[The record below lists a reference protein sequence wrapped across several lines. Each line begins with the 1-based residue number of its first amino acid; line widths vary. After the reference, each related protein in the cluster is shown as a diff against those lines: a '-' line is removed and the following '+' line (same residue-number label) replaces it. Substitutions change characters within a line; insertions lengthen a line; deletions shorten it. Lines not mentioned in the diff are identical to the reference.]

1 MLPGFGFPILNM
13 NPGLVAGQQILLN
26 ANALQRV
33 MVSTPNTLV
42 SVPLPTGAS
51 VGSRPTPMLVPPGMA
66 GEEGNNESPQTQS
79 TTTECPWT
87 KHETAEGRV
96 YYYNKITKESSW
108 NKPDELKAPQER
120 QERSTAATSTANV
133 IWKEY
138 KTPEGRAYYYN
149 SVTKETTWTKPE
161 ALNTP
166 AAAVEDVVIFFL
178 YVDVPHFSFS
188 ASTATTKEVKKEKTS
203 PKEEVKEES
212 EMEKAMK
219 ATLASMTVPLP
230 AETKV
235 ETAEQTVE
243 VQAEDNEQDL
253 KKRQA
258 ERFRDLLRD
267 KYNEGKISSTCNW
280 EHAVK
285 HIQSDP
291 RFRILTK
298 VSEKKQLFNA
308 WKVQRQKEERDEKRL
323 AIKKAK
329 EDLEKWLQDHPK
341 MKPGLKYMRA
351 REIFGK
357 EAVWQAVHEDD
368 RQDIFREALSYVTKR
383 DADLNR
389 ETRKRNIKALA
400 EILESMDQIT
410 YKTTWAQAQRLLI
423 ENPQFADDTTLQSM
437 DKEDALIVFEEHI
450 RQAEKEHAEIK
461 EAEERRVKRQERKVR
476 EDFQKFLQ
484 QLHKKGELTSMS
496 LWSSLYPVISS
507 DPRFDAMLTQD
518 GSTPLDL
525 FKFYVEELKEQY
537 GQDRRVIKDI
547 LSDQKK
553 VVQVD
558 TTFEEFSK
566 WVTSAEK
573 GLVVDY
579 GNMKLCYNSLVEKA
593 ESKEREAERE
603 EARKKRR
610 QESEFRHLLRAQ
622 QPMVDAN
629 TEWTAVRG
637 KIEKE
642 KAFLVIDSEEI
653 RLKYFEDYKRSLSEA
668 CSHHHSVS
676 KKKKK
681 DKKKRGKRSD
691 KESDSESE
699 TREKKRRKKRMK
711 EEKDSD
717 DEKGLLFF
725 NRCDCFEMSSELFS
739 LTYGALVTEMLQDY
753 EDPKQVNIRL
763 DKIGFNMGTRLADDF
778 LAKNAHVPKCTD
790 CRQIA
795 DVLSKNAIP
804 AYLGVPA
811 TVSNWSSG
819 DREFSL
825 IIENNPL
832 TELVEVPSSLS
843 ALNYSQVLAGAIR
856 GGLEALHFKVYSSVI
871 ENPTNTEIKIKFDHI
886 LRDNLP
892 AGEED

>member
-1 MLPGFGFPILNM
+1 MLPGFGFPLLNM
-13 NPGLVAGQQILLN
+13 NPGLVAGQQLLLN

-42 SVPLPTGAS
+42 SVPLPTATS

-66 GEEGNNESPQTQS
+66 GEEGSSESPQAQPAATD
-79 TTTECPWT
+79 CPWT
-87 KHETAEGRV
+87 RHETAEGRV

-120 QERSTAATSTANV
+120 QERSTPATSNANV

-166 AAAVEDVVIFFL
+166 TTTAAAAE
-178 YVDVPHFSFS
+178 
-188 ASTATTKEVKKEKTS
+188 ATTTTAAATTTNTTPVKEVKKEKTA
-203 PKEEVKEES
+203 PTEEVKEES
-212 EMEKAMK
+212 EMDKAMK

-230 AETKV
+230 AEPKV
-235 ETAEQTVE
+235 EIAEQTVE
-243 VQAEDNEQDL
+243 VQADDNEQDL

-461 EAEERRVKRQERKVR
+461 EAEERRIKRQERKVR

-525 FKFYVEELKEQY
+525 FKFYVEDLKEQY

-622 QPMVDAN
+622 QPVVDVN
-629 TEWTAVRG
+629 TEWANIRG

-681 DKKKRGKRSD
+681 DKKKKGKRSD

-699 TREKKRRKKRMK
+699 TREKKKRKKTYERG
-711 EEKDSD
+711 
-717 DEKGLLFF
+717 KG
-725 NRCDCFEMSSELFS
+725 
-739 LTYGALVTEMLQDY
+739 
-753 EDPKQVNIRL
+753 
-763 DKIGFNMGTRLADDF
+763 
-778 LAKNAHVPKCTD
+778 
-790 CRQIA
+790 
-795 DVLSKNAIP
+795 
-804 AYLGVPA
+804 
-811 TVSNWSSG
+811 
-819 DREFSL
+819 
-825 IIENNPL
+825 
-832 TELVEVPSSLS
+832 
-843 ALNYSQVLAGAIR
+843 
-856 GGLEALHFKVYSSVI
+856 
-871 ENPTNTEIKIKFDHI
+871 
-886 LRDNLP
+886 
-892 AGEED
+892 

>member
-1 MLPGFGFPILNM
+1 MRFGDPNLLDWSALTMLPGFGFPILNV

-33 MVSTPNTLV
+33 MVSTANPLV
-42 SVPLPTGAS
+42 SVPLPAAAPVSG
-51 VGSRPTPMLVPPGMA
+51 RPTPMLVPPGMA
-66 GEEGNNESPQTQS
+66 GEEGNSDSPQAQAPATQ
-79 TTTECPWT
+79 ECPWT

-108 NKPDELKAPQER
+108 NKPDELKTPQER
-120 QERSTAATSTANV
+120 QERSTPTTSSSSSSNV

-149 SVTKETTWTKPE
+149 
-161 ALNTP
+161 
-166 AAAVEDVVIFFL
+166 
-178 YVDVPHFSFS
+178 
-188 ASTATTKEVKKEKTS
+188 
-203 PKEEVKEES
+203 
-212 EMEKAMK
+212 
-219 ATLASMTVPLP
+219 
-230 AETKV
+230 
-235 ETAEQTVE
+235 TVE
-243 VQAEDNEQDL
+243 VAADDNEQDL

-267 KYNEGKISSTCNW
+267 KYNEGKITSTCNW

-351 REIFGK
+351 REIFNK
-357 EAVWQAVHEDD
+357 EPVWQAVHEDD
-368 RQDIFREALSYVTKR
+368 RQDIFREALAYVTKR

-461 EAEERRVKRQERKVR
+461 EAEERRIKRQERKVR

-484 QLHKKGELTSMS
+484 ELHKKGELTSMS

-547 LSDQKK
+547 LNDQKK

-573 GLVVDY
+573 GLLVDH

-622 QPMVDAN
+622 QPVVDAN
-629 TEWTAVRG
+629 TEWSAVRG

-642 KAFLVIDSEEI
+642 KAFLVIESEEL
-653 RLKYFEDYKRSLSEA
+653 RMKYFDDYKRSLSEA
-668 CSHHHSVS
+668 CTHHHSLS

-681 DKKKRGKRSD
+681 DKKKKGRKSD
-691 KESDSESE
+691 KESDSESDPK
-699 TREKKRRKKRMK
+699 EKRKRKKHSK
-711 EEKDSD
+711 EDRDSD
-717 DEKGLLFF
+717 DEKE
-725 NRCDCFEMSSELFS
+725 RSRKSRKRKRSRSRSSS
-739 LTYGALVTEMLQDY
+739 
-753 EDPKQVNIRL
+753 RS
-763 DKIGFNMGTRLADDF
+763 DDE
-778 LAKNAHVPKCTD
+778 KK
-790 CRQIA
+790 R
-795 DVLSKNAIP
+795 
-804 AYLGVPA
+804 
-811 TVSNWSSG
+811 
-819 DREFSL
+819 
-825 IIENNPL
+825 
-832 TELVEVPSSLS
+832 
-843 ALNYSQVLAGAIR
+843 
-856 GGLEALHFKVYSSVI
+856 
-871 ENPTNTEIKIKFDHI
+871 
-886 LRDNLP
+886 RD
-892 AGEED
+892 ASDSD

>member
-1 MLPGFGFPILNM
+1 
-13 NPGLVAGQQILLN
+13 
-26 ANALQRV
+26 

-42 SVPLPTGAS
+42 SVPLPTSGPHS
-51 VGSRPTPMLVPPGMA
+51 GRPTPMLVPPGMA
-66 GEEGNNESPQTQS
+66 GEDASSESPHSQAPSAQD
-79 TTTECPWT
+79 CPWT
-87 KHETAEGRV
+87 RHETAEGRV

-108 NKPDELKAPQER
+108 NKPDELKTPQER
-120 QERSTAATSTANV
+120 QARTTPTSVSANG

-149 SVTKETTWTKPE
+149 TVTKETTWTRPDAFNAPATTAE
-161 ALNTP
+161 TADST
-166 AAAVEDVVIFFL
+166 AAA
-178 YVDVPHFSFS
+178 
-188 ASTATTKEVKKEKTS
+188 TATTTAATTAATTASATASATTTPEIKKEKAT
-203 PKEEVKEES
+203 PAEEPKEES
-212 EMEKAMK
+212 EMDKAMK
-219 ATLASMTVPLP
+219 ATLASMTVPIP
-230 AETKV
+230 APVAAEPV
-235 ETAEQTVE
+235 EPVVE
-243 VQAEDNEQDL
+243 APADDNEQDL

-285 HIQSDP
+285 HIQGDP

-368 RQDIFREALSYVTKR
+368 RQDIFREALAYVTKR

-484 QLHKKGELTSMS
+484 ELHKKGELTSMS

-518 GSTPLDL
+518 GSTPLDM

-573 GLVVDY
+573 GLVVDH

-610 QESEFRHLLRAQ
+610 QESEFRHLLRAH
-622 QPMVDAN
+622 QPAIEA
-629 TEWTAVRG
+629 TSEWATVRA

-642 KAFLVIDSEEI
+642 KAFSVIDSEELRI
-653 RLKYFEDYKRSLSEA
+653 KYFEDYKRSLGESCA
-668 CSHHHSVS
+668 HHHSVS

-681 DKKKRGKRSD
+681 DKKKKGRRSD
-691 KESDSESE
+691 KESDSDSE
-699 TREKKRRKKRMK
+699 PKEKKKRKKHSR

-717 DEKGLLFF
+717 EEKE
-725 NRCDCFEMSSELFS
+725 RSRKARKSRKRSRSRSSS
-739 LTYGALVTEMLQDY
+739 
-753 EDPKQVNIRL
+753 RS
-763 DKIGFNMGTRLADDF
+763 DD
-778 LAKNAHVPKCTD
+778 
-790 CRQIA
+790 
-795 DVLSKNAIP
+795 
-804 AYLGVPA
+804 
-811 TVSNWSSG
+811 
-819 DREFSL
+819 DRKRRVRV
-825 IIENNPL
+825 I
-832 TELVEVPSSLS
+832 
-843 ALNYSQVLAGAIR
+843 
-856 GGLEALHFKVYSSVI
+856 EALF
-871 ENPTNTEIKIKFDHI
+871 
-886 LRDNLP
+886 R
-892 AGEED
+892 

>member
-1 MLPGFGFPILNM
+1 MLPGFGFPLLNV
-13 NPGLVAGQQILLN
+13 NPGLVAGQQLLLN

-33 MVSTPNTLV
+33 MVSTPSQLV
-42 SVPLPTGAS
+42 SVPLPTGAPVS
-51 VGSRPTPMLVPPGMA
+51 GRPTPMLVPPGMA
-66 GEEGNNESPQTQS
+66 GEEGSSDSPQAQAPAAQD
-79 TTTECPWT
+79 CPWT

-108 NKPDELKAPQER
+108 NKPDELKTPQER
-120 QERSTAATSTANV
+120 QARTTPTSTSANG

-161 ALNTP
+161 GFDAP
-166 AAAVEDVVIFFL
+166 
-178 YVDVPHFSFS
+178 
-188 ASTATTKEVKKEKTS
+188 TATAETTAVTSKEAKKEPATT
-203 PKEEVKEES
+203 EETKEES

-230 AETKV
+230 APAAV
-235 ETAEQTVE
+235 EAVEPTVE
-243 VQAEDNEQDL
+243 VPIDVNEQDL

-341 MKPGLKYMRA
+341 MKPGLKYTRA
-351 REIFGK
+351 RDIFGK

-368 RQDIFREALSYVTKR
+368 RQDIFREALAYVTKR
-383 DADLNR
+383 DADQSR

-484 QLHKKGELTSMS
+484 ELHKKGELTSMS

-547 LSDQKK
+547 LNDQKK
-553 VVQVD
+553 VVQVN

-610 QESEFRHLLRAQ
+610 QESEFRHLLRAL
-622 QPMVDAN
+622 QPAIDA
-629 TEWTAVRG
+629 TSEWANVRS

-642 KAFLVIDSEEI
+642 KAFLVIDSEEL
-653 RLKYFEDYKRSLSEA
+653 RTKYFEEYKKSLSESCA
-668 CSHHHSVS
+668 HHHSVS

-681 DKKKRGKRSD
+681 EKKKKGRKSD
-691 KESDSESE
+691 KESESDSEPK
-699 TREKKRRKKRMK
+699 EKKKRKKHSR
-711 EEKDSD
+711 EERDSD
-717 DEKGLLFF
+717 DEKE
-725 NRCDCFEMSSELFS
+725 RSRKARKRKRSRSRSSS
-739 LTYGALVTEMLQDY
+739 
-753 EDPKQVNIRL
+753 RS
-763 DKIGFNMGTRLADDF
+763 DD
-778 LAKNAHVPKCTD
+778 
-790 CRQIA
+790 
-795 DVLSKNAIP
+795 
-804 AYLGVPA
+804 
-811 TVSNWSSG
+811 
-819 DREFSL
+819 DRK
-825 IIENNPL
+825 
-832 TELVEVPSSLS
+832 
-843 ALNYSQVLAGAIR
+843 R
-856 GGLEALHFKVYSSVI
+856 REASDS
-871 ENPTNTEIKIKFDHI
+871 D
-886 LRDNLP
+886 
-892 AGEED
+892 

>member
-1 MLPGFGFPILNM
+1 MLPGFGFPILNV

-33 MVSTPNTLV
+33 MVSTASPLV
-42 SVPLPTGAS
+42 SVPLPTAAPVSG
-51 VGSRPTPMLVPPGMA
+51 RPTPMLVPPGMA
-66 GEEGNNESPQTQS
+66 GEEVNSESPQTHTATTQS
-79 TTTECPWT
+79 
-87 KHETAEGRV
+87 
-96 YYYNKITKESSW
+96 
-108 NKPDELKAPQER
+108 Q
-120 QERSTAATSTANV
+120 RSTPTTSSSSSSNV

-149 SVTKETTWTKPE
+149 TVTKETTWTKPE

-166 AAAVEDVVIFFL
+166 AATTE
-178 YVDVPHFSFS
+178 
-188 ASTATTKEVKKEKTS
+188 TAKPTTEEVKKEKT
-203 PKEEVKEES
+203 EETKEES

-230 AETKV
+230 AETSV
-235 ETAEQTVE
+235 PTPEQAVE
-243 VQAEDNEQDL
+243 VLAADDNEQDL

-267 KYNEGKISSTCNW
+267 KYNEGKITSTCNW

-351 REIFGK
+351 REIFNK
-357 EAVWQAVHEDD
+357 EPVWQAVHEDD

-423 ENPQFADDTTLQSM
+423 ENPQFADDTTLQSEFCEGFPFNFTPITLIGM

-461 EAEERRVKRQERKVR
+461 EAEERRIKRQERKVR
-476 EDFQKFLQ
+476 EDFQRFLQ
-484 QLHKKGELTSMS
+484 ELHKKGELTSMS

-547 LSDQKK
+547 LNDQKK

-573 GLVVDY
+573 GLLVDH

-622 QPMVDAN
+622 QPVVDAN
-629 TEWTAVRG
+629 TEWSAVRG

-642 KAFLVIDSEEI
+642 KAFLVIESEEL
-653 RLKYFEDYKRSLSEA
+653 RMKYFEEYKRSLSEA
-668 CSHHHSVS
+668 CTHHHSLS

-681 DKKKRGKRSD
+681 DKKKKGRRSD
-691 KESDSESE
+691 
-699 TREKKRRKKRMK
+699 
-711 EEKDSD
+711 
-717 DEKGLLFF
+717 
-725 NRCDCFEMSSELFS
+725 
-739 LTYGALVTEMLQDY
+739 
-753 EDPKQVNIRL
+753 
-763 DKIGFNMGTRLADDF
+763 
-778 LAKNAHVPKCTD
+778 
-790 CRQIA
+790 
-795 DVLSKNAIP
+795 
-804 AYLGVPA
+804 
-811 TVSNWSSG
+811 
-819 DREFSL
+819 
-825 IIENNPL
+825 
-832 TELVEVPSSLS
+832 
-843 ALNYSQVLAGAIR
+843 
-856 GGLEALHFKVYSSVI
+856 
-871 ENPTNTEIKIKFDHI
+871 
-886 LRDNLP
+886 
-892 AGEED
+892 

>member
-1 MLPGFGFPILNM
+1 MERLK
-13 NPGLVAGQQILLN
+13 
-26 ANALQRV
+26 ANATV
-33 MVSTPNTLV
+33 N
-42 SVPLPTGAS
+42 
-51 VGSRPTPMLVPPGMA
+51 
-66 GEEGNNESPQTQS
+66 
-79 TTTECPWT
+79 
-87 KHETAEGRV
+87 
-96 YYYNKITKESSW
+96 
-108 NKPDELKAPQER
+108 
-120 QERSTAATSTANV
+120 
-133 IWKEY
+133 
-138 KTPEGRAYYYN
+138 
-149 SVTKETTWTKPE
+149 
-161 ALNTP
+161 
-166 AAAVEDVVIFFL
+166 
-178 YVDVPHFSFS
+178 
-188 ASTATTKEVKKEKTS
+188 KEVKKEKS
-203 PKEEVKEES
+203 APAEEIKEES
-212 EMEKAMK
+212 EMDKAMK
-219 ATLASMTVPLP
+219 ATGFYYWFLM
-230 AETKV
+230 
-235 ETAEQTVE
+235 QVE
-243 VQAEDNEQDL
+243 VSADDNEQDL

-450 RQAEKEHAEIK
+450 RQAEKEHAEVK

-518 GSTPLDL
+518 GLKTFDFKLFISSLDNVFFDRVPVLDIIYFSIKVLSTYCILGSTPLDL

-547 LSDQKK
+547 LNDQKK

-622 QPMVDAN
+622 QPAVDSN
-629 TEWTAVRG
+629 TEWANVRG

-642 KAFLVIDSEEI
+642 KAFLV
-653 RLKYFEDYKRSLSEA
+653 
-668 CSHHHSVS
+668 V
-676 KKKKK
+676 
-681 DKKKRGKRSD
+681 
-691 KESDSESE
+691 
-699 TREKKRRKKRMK
+699 
-711 EEKDSD
+711 
-717 DEKGLLFF
+717 
-725 NRCDCFEMSSELFS
+725 
-739 LTYGALVTEMLQDY
+739 
-753 EDPKQVNIRL
+753 
-763 DKIGFNMGTRLADDF
+763 
-778 LAKNAHVPKCTD
+778 
-790 CRQIA
+790 
-795 DVLSKNAIP
+795 
-804 AYLGVPA
+804 
-811 TVSNWSSG
+811 
-819 DREFSL
+819 
-825 IIENNPL
+825 
-832 TELVEVPSSLS
+832 S
-843 ALNYSQVLAGAIR
+843 AL
-856 GGLEALHFKVYSSVI
+856 
-871 ENPTNTEIKIKFDHI
+871 
-886 LRDNLP
+886 
-892 AGEED
+892 

>member
-1 MLPGFGFPILNM
+1 MSFYYSNDPRISTEMLPGFGFPILNV

-33 MVSTPNTLV
+33 MVSTANPLV
-42 SVPLPTGAS
+42 SVPLPAAAPVSG
-51 VGSRPTPMLVPPGMA
+51 RPTPMLVPPGMA
-66 GEEGNNESPQTQS
+66 GEEGNSDSPQAQAPTTQ
-79 TTTECPWT
+79 ECPWT

-108 NKPDELKAPQER
+108 NKPDELKTPQER
-120 QERSTAATSTANV
+120 QERSTPTTSSSSSSNV

-149 SVTKETTWTKPE
+149 TVTKETTWTKPE
-161 ALNTP
+161 SMT
-166 AAAVEDVVIFFL
+166 AAA
-178 YVDVPHFSFS
+178 
-188 ASTATTKEVKKEKTS
+188 ATTEAAKTTTEEVKKEKT
-203 PKEEVKEES
+203 EEPKEES

-230 AETKV
+230 AETNIA
-235 ETAEQTVE
+235 TPEQAVE
-243 VQAEDNEQDL
+243 VAADDNEQDL

-267 KYNEGKISSTCNW
+267 KYNEGKITSTCNW

-351 REIFGK
+351 REIFNK
-357 EAVWQAVHEDD
+357 EPVWQAVHEDD
-368 RQDIFREALSYVTKR
+368 RQDIFREALAYVTKR

-461 EAEERRVKRQERKVR
+461 EAEERRIKRQERKVR

-484 QLHKKGELTSMS
+484 ELHKKGELTSMS

-547 LSDQKK
+547 LNDQKK

-573 GLVVDY
+573 GLLVDH

-622 QPMVDAN
+622 QPVVDAN
-629 TEWTAVRG
+629 TEWSAVRG

-642 KAFLVIDSEEI
+642 KAFLVIESEEL
-653 RLKYFEDYKRSLSEA
+653 RVKYFEDYKRSLSEA
-668 CSHHHSVS
+668 CTHHHSVS

-681 DKKKRGKRSD
+681 DKKKKGRKSD
-691 KESDSESE
+691 KESDSESDPK
-699 TREKKRRKKRMK
+699 EKRKRKKHSK
-711 EEKDSD
+711 EDRDSD
-717 DEKGLLFF
+717 DEKERSRKSRKRKRSRSRSSSRSDDEKKRRVIFTVVM
-725 NRCDCFEMSSELFS
+725 NSSEYEICLF
-739 LTYGALVTEMLQDY
+739 
-753 EDPKQVNIRL
+753 R
-763 DKIGFNMGTRLADDF
+763 
-778 LAKNAHVPKCTD
+778 
-790 CRQIA
+790 
-795 DVLSKNAIP
+795 IP
-804 AYLGVPA
+804 TP
-811 TVSNWSSG
+811 
-819 DREFSL
+819 
-825 IIENNPL
+825 I
-832 TELVEVPSSLS
+832 EVPGFHSC
-843 ALNYSQVLAGAIR
+843 
-856 GGLEALHFKVYSSVI
+856 SVI
-871 ENPTNTEIKIKFDHI
+871 
-886 LRDNLP
+886 LC
-892 AGEED
+892 

>member
-1 MLPGFGFPILNM
+1 MLKKQVELKRMLMMLPGFGFPILNV

-33 MVSTPNTLV
+33 MVSTANPLV
-42 SVPLPTGAS
+42 SVPLPAAAPVSG
-51 VGSRPTPMLVPPGMA
+51 RPTPMLVPPGMA
-66 GEEGNNESPQTQS
+66 GEEGNSDSPQAQAPATQ
-79 TTTECPWT
+79 ECPWT

-108 NKPDELKAPQER
+108 NKPDELKTPQER
-120 QERSTAATSTANV
+120 QERSTPTTSSSSSSNV

-149 SVTKETTWTKPE
+149 TVTKETTWTKPE
-161 ALNTP
+161 SMTAT
-166 AAAVEDVVIFFL
+166 AAA
-178 YVDVPHFSFS
+178 
-188 ASTATTKEVKKEKTS
+188 TTEAAKTTTEEVKKEKT
-203 PKEEVKEES
+203 EEPKEES

-230 AETKV
+230 AETNV
-235 ETAEQTVE
+235 ATPEQAVE
-243 VQAEDNEQDL
+243 VAADDNEQDL

-267 KYNEGKISSTCNW
+267 KYNEGKITSTCNW

-351 REIFGK
+351 REIFNK
-357 EAVWQAVHEDD
+357 EPVWQAVHEDD
-368 RQDIFREALSYVTKR
+368 RQDIFREALAYVTKR

-461 EAEERRVKRQERKVR
+461 EAEERRIKRQERKVR

-484 QLHKKGELTSMS
+484 ELHKK
-496 LWSSLYPVISS
+496 
-507 DPRFDAMLTQD
+507 

-547 LSDQKK
+547 LNDQKK
-553 VVQVD
+553 VVQ
-558 TTFEEFSK
+558 
-566 WVTSAEK
+566 
-573 GLVVDY
+573 
-579 GNMKLCYNSLVEKA
+579 A

-622 QPMVDAN
+622 QPVVDAN
-629 TEWTAVRG
+629 TEWSAVRG

-642 KAFLVIDSEEI
+642 KAFLVIESEEL
-653 RLKYFEDYKRSLSEA
+653 RMKYFEDYKRSLSEA
-668 CSHHHSVS
+668 CTHHHSIS

-681 DKKKRGKRSD
+681 DKKKKGRKSD
-691 KESDSESE
+691 KESDSESDPK
-699 TREKKRRKKRMK
+699 EKRKRKKHSK
-711 EEKDSD
+711 EDRDSD
-717 DEKGLLFF
+717 DEKGSCQFLVWLDQKLFKTLQSGRA
-725 NRCDCFEMSSELFS
+725 NLANASGHDPAPAHEATMKRSE
-739 LTYGALVTEMLQDY
+739 E
-753 EDPKQVNIRL
+753 
-763 DKIGFNMGTRLADDF
+763 
-778 LAKNAHVPKCTD
+778 
-790 CRQIA
+790 
-795 DVLSKNAIP
+795 
-804 AYLGVPA
+804 
-811 TVSNWSSG
+811 
-819 DREFSL
+819 
-825 IIENNPL
+825 
-832 TELVEVPSSLS
+832 
-843 ALNYSQVLAGAIR
+843 
-856 GGLEALHFKVYSSVI
+856 
-871 ENPTNTEIKIKFDHI
+871 
-886 LRDNLP
+886 
-892 AGEED
+892 

>member
-1 MLPGFGFPILNM
+1 MLPGFGFPILNV

-33 MVSTPNTLV
+33 MVSTANPLV
-42 SVPLPTGAS
+42 SVPLPAAAPVSG
-51 VGSRPTPMLVPPGMA
+51 RPTPMLVPPGMA
-66 GEEGNNESPQTQS
+66 GEEGNSDSPQAQAPTTQ
-79 TTTECPWT
+79 ECPWT

-108 NKPDELKAPQER
+108 NKPDELKTPQER
-120 QERSTAATSTANV
+120 QERSTPTTSSSSSSNV

-149 SVTKETTWTKPE
+149 TVTKETTWTKPE
-161 ALNTP
+161 SMT
-166 AAAVEDVVIFFL
+166 AAA
-178 YVDVPHFSFS
+178 
-188 ASTATTKEVKKEKTS
+188 ATTEAAKTTTEEVKKEKT
-203 PKEEVKEES
+203 EEPKEES

-230 AETKV
+230 AETNIA
-235 ETAEQTVE
+235 TPEQAVE
-243 VQAEDNEQDL
+243 VAADDNEQDL

-267 KYNEGKISSTCNW
+267 KYNEGKITSTCNW

-351 REIFGK
+351 REIFNK
-357 EAVWQAVHEDD
+357 EPVWQAVHEDD
-368 RQDIFREALSYVTKR
+368 RQDIFREALAYVTKR

-423 ENPQFADDTTLQSM
+423 ENPQFADDTTLQS
-437 DKEDALIVFEEHI
+437 
-450 RQAEKEHAEIK
+450 
-461 EAEERRVKRQERKVR
+461 
-476 EDFQKFLQ
+476 
-484 QLHKKGELTSMS
+484 ELTSMS

-547 LSDQKK
+547 LNDQKK
-553 VVQVD
+553 VVQ
-558 TTFEEFSK
+558 
-566 WVTSAEK
+566 
-573 GLVVDY
+573 
-579 GNMKLCYNSLVEKA
+579 A

-622 QPMVDAN
+622 QPVVDAN
-629 TEWTAVRG
+629 TEWSAVRG

-642 KAFLVIDSEEI
+642 KAFLV
-653 RLKYFEDYKRSLSEA
+653 
-668 CSHHHSVS
+668 
-676 KKKKK
+676 
-681 DKKKRGKRSD
+681 
-691 KESDSESE
+691 KESDSESDPK
-699 TREKKRRKKRMK
+699 EKRKRKKHSK
-711 EEKDSD
+711 EDRDSD
-717 DEKGLLFF
+717 DEKGF
-725 NRCDCFEMSSELFS
+725 
-739 LTYGALVTEMLQDY
+739 
-753 EDPKQVNIRL
+753 RL
-763 DKIGFNMGTRLADDF
+763 RL
-778 LAKNAHVPKCTD
+778 KC
-790 CRQIA
+790 RA
-795 DVLSKNAIP
+795 F
-804 AYLGVPA
+804 
-811 TVSNWSSG
+811 TVA
-819 DREFSL
+819 
-825 IIENNPL
+825 
-832 TELVEVPSSLS
+832 V
-843 ALNYSQVLAGAIR
+843 
-856 GGLEALHFKVYSSVI
+856 
-871 ENPTNTEIKIKFDHI
+871 
-886 LRDNLP
+886 
-892 AGEED
+892 

>member
-1 MLPGFGFPILNM
+1 
-13 NPGLVAGQQILLN
+13 
-26 ANALQRV
+26 
-33 MVSTPNTLV
+33 
-42 SVPLPTGAS
+42 
-51 VGSRPTPMLVPPGMA
+51 
-66 GEEGNNESPQTQS
+66 
-79 TTTECPWT
+79 
-87 KHETAEGRV
+87 
-96 YYYNKITKESSW
+96 
-108 NKPDELKAPQER
+108 
-120 QERSTAATSTANV
+120 
-133 IWKEY
+133 
-138 KTPEGRAYYYN
+138 
-149 SVTKETTWTKPE
+149 
-161 ALNTP
+161 
-166 AAAVEDVVIFFL
+166 
-178 YVDVPHFSFS
+178 
-188 ASTATTKEVKKEKTS
+188 
-203 PKEEVKEES
+203 
-212 EMEKAMK
+212 MEKAMK

-235 ETAEQTVE
+235 ETTEQIVE

-450 RQAEKEHAEIK
+450 R
-461 EAEERRVKRQERKVR
+461 
-476 EDFQKFLQ
+476 
-484 QLHKKGELTSMS
+484 ELTSMS

-622 QPMVDAN
+622 QPMVDAD

-642 KAFLVIDSEEI
+642 KAFIVIDSEEI

-699 TREKKRRKKRMK
+699 TREKKKRKKRMK

-717 DEKGLLFF
+717 DEKGRLFS
-725 NRCDCFEMSSELFS
+725 NRCNFLEMSSELFS

-856 GGLEALHFKVYSSVI
+856 GGLEALHFKVPFS
-871 ENPTNTEIKIKFDHI
+871 I
-886 LRDNLP
+886 LIVVHSDLLRIFWYFVKTL
-892 AGEED
+892 

>member
-1 MLPGFGFPILNM
+1 MNDRLFWIGLQHPSNRMLPGFGFPLLNV
-13 NPGLVAGQQILLN
+13 NPGLVAGQQLLLN

-33 MVSTPNTLV
+33 MVSTPNTFIGDFPVMVSTPNTQYV
-42 SVPLPTGAS
+42 SVPLPNAAPHSG
-51 VGSRPTPMLVPPGMA
+51 RPTPMLVPPGMA
-66 GEEGNNESPQTQS
+66 GEDGSSESPQAQSAPPATQ
-79 TTTECPWT
+79 ECPWT
-87 KHETAEGRV
+87 KHDTADGRV

-108 NKPDELKAPQER
+108 NKPDELKTPQER
-120 QERSTAATSTANV
+120 QARSTPTATSTNG

-138 KTPEGRAYYYN
+138 KTTEGRPYYYN
-149 SVTKETTWTKPE
+149 TVTKETTWTKPE
-161 ALNTP
+161 GFSTP
-166 AAAVEDVVIFFL
+166 VAAAA
-178 YVDVPHFSFS
+178 PTT
-188 ASTATTKEVKKEKTS
+188 STEADATTTQEVKVEKAATA
-203 PKEEVKEES
+203 EETKEES

-230 AETKV
+230 AAAPV
-235 ETAEQTVE
+235 ETVE
-243 VQAEDNEQDL
+243 PMVEAPAEDNEQDL

-267 KYNEGKISSTCNW
+267 KYNEGKITSTCNW

-285 HIQSDP
+285 HIQGDP

-368 RQDIFREALSYVTKR
+368 RQDIFREALAYVTKR
-383 DADLNR
+383 DADINR

-450 RQAEKEHAEIK
+450 RQAEKEHMEIK
-461 EAEERRVKRQERKVR
+461 EAEERRIKRQERKVR

-484 QLHKKGELTSMS
+484 ELHKKGELTSMS

-573 GLVVDY
+573 GLVVDH

-622 QPMVDAN
+622 QPAIDAN
-629 TEWTAVRG
+629 SEWATVRG

-642 KAFLVIDSEEI
+642 KAFLVIDSEEL
-653 RLKYFEDYKRSLSEA
+653 RTKYFEDYKRSLSESCA
-668 CSHHHSVS
+668 HHSVS

-681 DKKKRGKRSD
+681 DKKKKGRRSD
-691 KESDSESE
+691 KESESDSEPK
-699 TREKKRRKKRMK
+699 EKKKRKKHSR
-711 EEKDSD
+711 EERDSD
-717 DEKGLLFF
+717 DEKD
-725 NRCDCFEMSSELFS
+725 RSRKSRKSRKRSRSRSSS
-739 LTYGALVTEMLQDY
+739 
-753 EDPKQVNIRL
+753 RS
-763 DKIGFNMGTRLADDF
+763 DD
-778 LAKNAHVPKCTD
+778 
-790 CRQIA
+790 
-795 DVLSKNAIP
+795 
-804 AYLGVPA
+804 
-811 TVSNWSSG
+811 
-819 DREFSL
+819 DRK
-825 IIENNPL
+825 
-832 TELVEVPSSLS
+832 
-843 ALNYSQVLAGAIR
+843 R
-856 GGLEALHFKVYSSVI
+856 REASDS
-871 ENPTNTEIKIKFDHI
+871 D
-886 LRDNLP
+886 
-892 AGEED
+892 